1 MTEQQILHFVQIAA
15 LVVMALIV
23 IFECGK
29 GGKQ

>member
-23 IFECGK
+23 IIECSK